1 MELLKTIKVNEV
13 VDNLTG
19 SVMDGTINPLEA
31 IVRLKKLEEIVK
43 LAKVRI
49 SGAVIDEAAKYGK
62 TFTYLDAEITNKS
75 SAGRYDYSNIPEI
88 VAKEIELKAIKD
100 KHKAALKVDVIDLD
114 TGELIAAPIYK
125 GGKEI
130 ISIKLNKMAYLVN
143 IQNELKAPKNEYNSF
158 GKYNYRS
165 AEGIL
170 EALKPLLLK
179 YGCYLTITEKT
190 EEKAGYLVLTSK
202 ATISDG
208 ENSIFV
214 EAEAGINPERKGMDI
229 AQSFGSSSSYAKK
242 YALGNLFLLD
252 DTKDADSNKV
262 NEPAA
267 KIKPKMSTDIYN
279 AMLEYINTGKSA
291 AVSSKMSNYNMSKKQ
306 EDTLTRMIKENT
318 K

>member
-1 MELLKTIKVNEV
+1 MT
-13 VDNLTG
+13 
-19 SVMDGTINPLEA
+19 
-31 IVRLKKLEEIVK
+31 
-43 LAKVRI
+43 
-49 SGAVIDEAAKYGK
+49 
-62 TFTYLDAEITNKS
+62 
-75 SAGRYDYSNIPEI
+75 
-88 VAKEIELKAIKD
+88 
-100 KHKAALKVDVIDLD
+100 
-114 TGELIAAPIYK
+114 
-125 GGKEI
+125 
-130 ISIKLNKMAYLVN
+130 KLNKMDYLVN
-143 IQNELKAPKNEYNSF
+143 IQSELKAPKNEYNSF

-208 ENSIFV
+208 ENSIYV
-214 EAEAGINPERKGMDI
+214 EAEAGINPNRKGMDI

-262 NEPAA
+262 NEPVA
-267 KIKPKMSTDIYN
+267 KPKPKMSTDIYN

-306 EDTLTRMIKENT
+306 EDTLTKMINSNK

>member
-1 MELLKTIKVNEV
+1 MK
-13 VDNLTG
+13 
-19 SVMDGTINPLEA
+19 
-31 IVRLKKLEEIVK
+31 
-43 LAKVRI
+43 
-49 SGAVIDEAAKYGK
+49 
-62 TFTYLDAEITNKS
+62 
-75 SAGRYDYSNIPEI
+75 
-88 VAKEIELKAIKD
+88 
-100 KHKAALKVDVIDLD
+100 
-114 TGELIAAPIYK
+114 
-125 GGKEI
+125 
-130 ISIKLNKMAYLVN
+130 KLNKMAYLVN
-143 IQNELKAPKNEYNSF
+143 IQNELKAPKNQFNNF
-158 GKYNYRS
+158 GKYKYRS
-165 AEGIL
+165 AEDIL

-190 EEKAGYLVLTSK
+190 EEKAGHLVLTSK

-242 YALGNLFLLD
+242 YALANLFLLD
-252 DTKDADSNKV
+252 DSHNVDSNKV
-262 NEPAA
+262 NEPVA
-267 KIKPKMSTDIYN
+267 KPKPKMSTDIYN